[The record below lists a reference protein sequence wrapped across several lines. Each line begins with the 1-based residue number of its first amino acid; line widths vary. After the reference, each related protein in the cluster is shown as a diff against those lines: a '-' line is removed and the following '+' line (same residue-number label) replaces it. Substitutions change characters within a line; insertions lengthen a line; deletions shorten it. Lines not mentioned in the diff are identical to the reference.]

1 MVLDKVDKNI
11 ISILKKEERSTMTNL
26 MVKTFAREGQKVF
39 RNRLRTLES
48 NNIITIRNMQ
58 KWGRSYSIELTERF
72 K

>member
-58 KWGRSYSIELTERF
+58 KWGRSYGIELTERF